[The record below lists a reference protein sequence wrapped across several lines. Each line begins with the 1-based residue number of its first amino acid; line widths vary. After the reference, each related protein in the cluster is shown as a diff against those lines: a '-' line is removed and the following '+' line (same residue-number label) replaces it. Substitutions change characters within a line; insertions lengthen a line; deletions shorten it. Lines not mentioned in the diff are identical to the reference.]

1 MPSALGGQHFF
12 AERVGVISL
21 IPFGGYQQ
29 KNTVA
34 SFHSAYHFLIH
45 AYTSDARNA
54 FPVVG
59 VVTDHL
65 ILY

>member
-1 MPSALGGQHFF
+1 ML
-12 AERVGVISL
+12 SL
-21 IPFGGYQQ
+21 RFTPLCHLLF
-29 KNTVA
+29 
-34 SFHSAYHFLIH
+34 H

-59 VVTDHL
+59 VVTNHL